1 MSGNPKFMVIH
12 LKELIYT
19 AVFIV
24 LGVIFVISLILMFHQ
39 NSSNKKEEQTT
50 DNIYNAGV
58 YTSSITLNGNP
69 MDITVTLDSNH
80 INSIKMENVSDAI
93 ATMYPLVEPSFED
106 IANQIVTTQSI
117 DNIQFAEDYQ
127 YTYTLLYDEI
137 CNLIDSARVS
147 AY

>member
-1 MSGNPKFMVIH
+1 MSGNPKFVVFH

-19 AVFIV
+19 VVFVLLGIV
-24 LGVIFVISLILMFHQ
+24 FLISLILMFSQ
-39 NSSNKKEEQTT
+39 KGGQKKEEQTT

-93 ATMYPLVEPSFED
+93 ATMYPLVQPSFED
-106 IANQIVTTQSI
+106 IANQIVTTQSL
-117 DNIQFAEDYQ
+117 DNIRFSEDYH
-127 YTYTLLYDEI
+127 YTYTLHYDEI
-137 CNLIDSARVS
+137 CHLIDSAKVS
-147 AY
+147 AD